1 MQNNK
6 KRQLIS
12 TSSTPMNVQH
22 IVKIYHTDVCFV
34 HKNKC
39 RIDSQ
44 TLPSTMFSL
53 EIFTALSS
61 RNFCLQLVYKQS

>member
-1 MQNNK
+1 MPNNK
-6 KRQLIS
+6 KKTTDLPLS

-22 IVKIYHTDVCFV
+22 IIKIYHTDVCFA

-44 TLPSTMFSL
+44 TLPLCFPWTFS
-53 EIFTALSS
+53 
-61 RNFCLQLVYKQS
+61 QH